1 MISPDASVWAW
12 AFYANGKFIGVEGG
26 PLHGNPYTCAVYFAS
41 GGGLVKSVEY
51 QSLANTTKFKRLL
64 DASNNSDACD
74 LIYGALK

>member
-41 GGGLVKSVEY
+41 GGGLVKSV
-51 QSLANTTKFKRLL
+51 
-64 DASNNSDACD
+64 
-74 LIYGALK
+74 